1 LQKQAQRK
9 NASPLR
15 RDKVFRLRV
24 INPVFTVILVLLMA
38 HLLSS
43 CAQQPTKLRQ
53 NLGDQIIARLHI
65 GMTGSEVDGATA
77 ELKAYVIRESEMT
90 LKSERDIFR
99 RYSDDYF
106 PKDLLSSVAVGTKF
120 KSVVYWINYAGRN
133 MGTLDLFFDDSTQK
147 LRGWINSESA
157 YSRDR
162 FLHER
167 LTSKLKLSFDSRSRL
182 TKSQVHALIGL
193 PTRVIAPAQR
203 ESTSLYYDHFWQTDS
218 ARTPTVAN
226 TDELEVYEYA
236 LATGETRHV
245 YVGYTRANDKLI
257 IYGYDHAWEEAERY
271 ARERAK

>member
-1 LQKQAQRK
+1 
-9 NASPLR
+9 
-15 RDKVFRLRV
+15 
-24 INPVFTVILVLLMA
+24 
-38 HLLSS
+38 
-43 CAQQPTKLRQ
+43 
-53 NLGDQIIARLHI
+53 
-65 GMTGSEVDGATA
+65 
-77 ELKAYVIRESEMT
+77 
-90 LKSERDIFR
+90 
-99 RYSDDYF
+99 
-106 PKDLLSSVAVGTKF
+106 
-120 KSVVYWINYAGRN
+120 

-167 LTSKLKLSFDSRSRL
+167 LTSKLKLSFDSPSRL

-203 ESTSLYYDHFWQTDS
+203 ESTSLYFDHFWQTDS

-257 IYGYDHAWEEAERY
+257 IYGYDQAWEEAERY
-271 ARERAK
+271 ARERVK